1 MFVIDD
7 TAHLW
12 DRGMR
17 NGGGRGW
24 RVLDAWSEMYVD
36 GGGAS
41 HWVLIP
47 PIFRV
52 HADVLS
58 SPT

>member
-1 MFVIDD
+1 MC
-7 TAHLW
+7 
-12 DRGMR
+12 
-17 NGGGRGW
+17 
-24 RVLDAWSEMYVD
+24 VD

-47 PIFRV
+47 AMFRV
-52 HADVLS
+52 DANVVS